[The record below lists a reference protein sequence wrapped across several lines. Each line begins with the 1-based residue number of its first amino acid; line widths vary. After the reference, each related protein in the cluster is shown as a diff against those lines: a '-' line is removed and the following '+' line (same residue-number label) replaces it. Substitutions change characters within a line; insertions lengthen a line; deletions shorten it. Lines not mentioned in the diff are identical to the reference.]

1 MRKNMKKRAALLLA
15 AMMTVSVTACGGGK
29 TPDAPSDADL
39 KKDVQEYI
47 TEVVDESAKISNF
60 RVEDSGEGKND
71 TYEANCIVTYAN
83 DTMQYVDEFDLSY
96 EVKDNAWNLE
106 KCKVNSDYAEKSSQA
121 VGADTSNAQTD
132 SSEAAEA
139 TTEAA
144 AATATQL
151 SDKLE
156 DYTFLLEGDV
166 YQLPFAY
173 SVLADKG
180 WRIYSSGYYDDTK
193 ISGSSYESVTLQKDE
208 KTIEVSIINASGN
221 TKELK
226 DCNIGE
232 IQVHGNNKSAP
243 EFSIAKGIKVG
254 DKEDKVKEAFGSP
267 TNVGNHDD
275 YDLLCYGEDNS
286 TTRIACDKNEED
298 DYNYDSIEIKNF
310 VATEEDKKT
319 ETSDEVPEYLSTYV
333 APTELGTDPFSY
345 NIEIENQVY
354 TLPAPVSAFTDNGW
368 EIASQEDSVP
378 SGRSLSF
385 AIKLQ
390 KDGKELEA
398 SVTNFADYQTKP
410 ENCAISSL
418 YFYADDTKTPEVK
431 LPGGITMES
440 TSADVKKWTGDKF
453 DYTKTKSSESYYY
466 YGNEDNGYINIS
478 CKKTVDDIMV
488 KRETW
493 PSK

>member
-1 MRKNMKKRAALLLA
+1 MRKNMKKSAALLLA

-121 VGADTSNAQTD
+121 VGADTSKAQTD

-156 DYTFLLEGDV
+156 DYTFMLEGDV

-180 WRIYSSGYYDDTK
+180 WRIYNSEYYDDTK
-193 ISGSSYESVTLQKDE
+193 INGNSYGDITLQKDK
-208 KTIEVSIINASGN
+208 KTIDVSIINASGYA
-221 TKELK
+221 KELK
-226 DCNIGE
+226 DCNVGGISVYGS
-232 IQVHGNNKSAP
+232 NKNAP

-254 DKEDKVKEAFGSP
+254 DKEDKVREAFGSP
-267 TNVGNHDD
+267 TDTSN
-275 YDLLCYGEDNS
+275 YDEYNYLRYGEDDS
-286 TTRIACDKNEED
+286 ITTIVCDNGTDE
-298 DYNYDSIEIKNF
+298 YNDAQIEIKNF
-310 VATEEDKKT
+310 VATEDDKKT

-333 APTELGTDPFSY
+333 APTELGTDPLTY

-354 TLPAPVSAFTDNGW
+354 T
-368 EIASQEDSVP
+368 
-378 SGRSLSF
+378 
-385 AIKLQ
+385 
-390 KDGKELEA
+390 
-398 SVTNFADYQTKP
+398 
-410 ENCAISSL
+410 
-418 YFYADDTKTPEVK
+418 
-431 LPGGITMES
+431 
-440 TSADVKKWTGDKF
+440 
-453 DYTKTKSSESYYY
+453 
-466 YGNEDNGYINIS
+466 
-478 CKKTVDDIMV
+478 
-488 KRETW
+488 
-493 PSK
+493 

>member
-121 VGADTSNAQTD
+121 VGADTSKAQTD

-156 DYTFLLEGDV
+156 DYTFMLEGDV

-180 WRIYSSGYYDDTK
+180 WRIYNSEYYDDTK
-193 ISGSSYESVTLQKDE
+193 INGNSYGDITLQKDK
-208 KTIEVSIINASGN
+208 KTIDVSIINASGN
-221 TKELK
+221 AKELK
-226 DCNIGE
+226 DCNVGGISVYGS
-232 IQVHGNNKSAP
+232 NKNAP

-254 DKEDKVKEAFGSP
+254 DKEDKVREAFGSP
-267 TNVGNHDD
+267 TDTSN
-275 YDLLCYGEDNS
+275 YDEYNYLRYGEDDS
-286 TTRIACDKNEED
+286 ITTIVCDNGTDE
-298 DYNYDSIEIKNF
+298 YNDASIEIKNF
-310 VATEEDKKT
+310 VATEDDKKT

-333 APTELGTDPFSY
+333 APTELGTDPLSY

-354 TLPAPVSAFTDNGW
+354 TLTAPVSVFTDNGW
-368 EIASQEDSVP
+368 KIASQEDSVP
-378 SGRSLSF
+378 SGRSLSS

-390 KDGKELEA
+390 KDGKEIEA

-410 ENCAISSL
+410 ENCAISYL
-418 YFYADDTKTPEVK
+418 YFYADESKNPEVK
-431 LPGGITMES
+431 LPGGITIKS
-440 TSADVKKWTGDKF
+440 TSEDVKKWAGDKF
-453 DYTKTKSSESYYY
+453 DYSKSGDSEYYDY
-466 YGNEDNGYINIS
+466 YDDDNEGYIDIN
-478 CKKTVDDIMV
+478 CKKTVSSMSV
-488 KRETW
+488 KKETW

>member
-47 TEVVDESAKISNF
+47 AEVVDESAKISNF

-156 DYTFLLEGDV
+156 DYTFMLEGDV

-180 WRIYSSGYYDDTK
+180 WRIYNSEYYDDTK
-193 ISGSSYESVTLQKDE
+193 INGNSYGDITLQKDK
-208 KTIEVSIINASGN
+208 KTIDVSIINASGN
-221 TKELK
+221 AKELK
-226 DCNIGE
+226 DCNVGGISVYGS
-232 IQVHGNNKSAP
+232 NKNAP

-254 DKEDKVKEAFGSP
+254 DKEDKVREAFGSP
-267 TNVGNHDD
+267 TDTSN
-275 YDLLCYGEDNS
+275 YDEYNYLRYGEDDS
-286 TTRIACDKNEED
+286 ITTIVCDNGTDE
-298 DYNYDSIEIKNF
+298 YNDAQIEIKNF
-310 VATEEDKKT
+310 VATEDDKKT

-333 APTELGTDPFSY
+333 APTELGTDPLSY

-354 TLPAPVSAFTDNGW
+354 TLPAPVSVFADNGW
-368 EIASQEDSVP
+368 KIASQEDSVP
-378 SGRSLSF
+378 SGRSLSS

-390 KDGKELEA
+390 KDGKEIEA

-410 ENCAISSL
+410 ENCAISYL
-418 YFYADDTKTPEVK
+418 YFYADESKNPEVK
-431 LPGGITMES
+431 LPGGITIKS
-440 TSADVKKWTGDKF
+440 TSDDLKKWAGDKF
-453 DYTKTKSSESYYY
+453 DYSKSGDSEYYDY
-466 YGNEDNGYINIS
+466 YDNDNEGSIYIN
-478 CKKTVDDIMV
+478 CKKTVSSMSV
-488 KRETW
+488 KKETW

>member
-47 TEVVDESAKISNF
+47 AEVVDESAKISNF

-121 VGADTSNAQTD
+121 VGADTSKAQTD

-156 DYTFLLEGDV
+156 DYTFMLEGDV

-180 WRIYSSGYYDDTK
+180 WRIYNSEYYDDTK
-193 ISGSSYESVTLQKDE
+193 INGNSYGDITLQKDK
-208 KTIEVSIINASGN
+208 KTIDVSIINASGN
-221 TKELK
+221 AKELK
-226 DCNIGE
+226 DCNVGGISVYGS
-232 IQVHGNNKSAP
+232 NKNAP

-254 DKEDKVKEAFGSP
+254 DKEDKVREAFGSP
-267 TNVGNHDD
+267 TDTSN
-275 YDLLCYGEDNS
+275 YDEYNYLRYGEDDS
-286 TTRIACDKNEED
+286 ITTIVCDNGTDE
-298 DYNYDSIEIKNF
+298 YNDAQIEIKNF
-310 VATEEDKKT
+310 VATEDDKKT

-333 APTELGTDPFSY
+333 APTELGTDPLSY

-354 TLPAPVSAFTDNGW
+354 TLPAPVSVFADNGW
-368 EIASQEDSVP
+368 KIASQEDSVP
-378 SGRSLSF
+378 SGRSLSS

-390 KDGKELEA
+390 KDGKEIEA

-410 ENCAISSL
+410 ENCAISYL
-418 YFYADDTKTPEVK
+418 YFYADESKNPEVK
-431 LPGGITMES
+431 LPGGITIKS
-440 TSADVKKWTGDKF
+440 TSEDVKKWAGDKF
-453 DYTKTKSSESYYY
+453 DYSKSGDSEYYDY
-466 YGNEDNGYINIS
+466 YDNDNEGSIYIN
-478 CKKTVDDIMV
+478 CKKTVSSMSV
-488 KRETW
+488 KKETW